1 MLHQGIALPDGRRA
15 DLAIEAAVVDPAEID
30 ALEVIKA
37 QWAEIGIAVLVRG
50 QPRQVVCQ
58 RIALPA
64 PR

>member
-1 MLHQGIALPDGRRA
+1 MLYQGTALPDGRRA
-15 DLAIEAAVVDPAEID
+15 DLAIETAAVDPAEVD

-37 QWAEIGIAVLVRG
+37 QWAKIGIAVLVRG
-50 QPRQVVCQ
+50 QPRHTARQ